1 MALSKISH
9 RITQEIFRYFRCTK
23 NYVGKTILFVVQLF
37 PECMSKEE
45 RYEANRMG

>member
-9 RITQEIFRYFRCTK
+9 QKTYEIFKYLRCAK
-23 NYVGKTILFVVQLF
+23 NYVGKTILFVVQLV